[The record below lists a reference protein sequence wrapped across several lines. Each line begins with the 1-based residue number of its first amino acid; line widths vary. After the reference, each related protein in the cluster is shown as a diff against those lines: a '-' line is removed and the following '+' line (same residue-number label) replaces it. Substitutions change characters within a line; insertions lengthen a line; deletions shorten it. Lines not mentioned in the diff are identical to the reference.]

1 MFVKLFWKH
10 GCQKCITAKEIC
22 KNSALTVKEYD
33 VNSVE
38 GMAEASFHQVIRTP
52 AIVLVDDDE
61 NEIKKW
67 DSILLAKKELKGM
80 VK

>member
-22 KNSALTVKEYD
+22 KNSGLNVKGYD

-38 GMAEASFHQVIRTP
+38 GMAEASFHQVTKTP
-52 AIVLVDDDE
+52 TIVLVDDNE
-61 NEIKKW
+61 HEIKKW
-67 DSILLAKKELKGM
+67 NSILQAKKELKEM
-80 VK
+80 IK

>member
-10 GCQKCITAKEIC
+10 ECQKCITAKEIC
-22 KNSALTVKEYD
+22 KNSGLTVKDYD

-38 GMAEASFHQVIRTP
+38 GMAEASFHQVTRTP
-52 AIVLVDDDE
+52 TIVLVDDNE

-67 DSILLAKKELKGM
+67 NSILQAKKELKEM
-80 VK
+80 IK

>member
-22 KNSALTVKEYD
+22 KNSGLNVKEYD
-33 VNSVE
+33 VETVD
-38 GMAEASFHQVIRTP
+38 GMAEASFHQVTRTP

-67 DSILLAKKELKGM
+67 DSILQAKKELGRMIK
-80 VK
+80 